1 MGVGN
6 SFFSGLATS
15 SKQHNF
21 LKIPPLPPF
30 KRLICIIV
38 FYKCLL
44 VRFAAVFL
52 LFFKCMQIV
61 DYVYYV
67 YHPCQHVMTVSDNY
81 IRGRCIMRPLLVY
94 SNYCW
99 LVSSTAE
106 FFSINF
112 FIFCINIRYAVW
124 CPQQH
129 LRFNIEEHCRC
140 KYRPLILLNLCWMT
154 VSWLMKS
161 WHLEEYSMM
170 KSWQLWS
177 W

>member
-1 MGVGN
+1 MKGSLPSGIWSTYDMSN
-6 SFFSGLATS
+6 QSNFPLYEYIKRWALEILSFPAH
-15 SKQHNF
+15 QHHQSNIIF

-30 KRLICIIV
+30 KKLICIIV

-94 SNYCW
+94 SNYCC

-106 FFSINF
+106 FFSI
-112 FIFCINIRYAVW
+112 
-124 CPQQH
+124 
-129 LRFNIEEHCRC
+129 
-140 KYRPLILLNLCWMT
+140 
-154 VSWLMKS
+154 
-161 WHLEEYSMM
+161 
-170 KSWQLWS
+170 
-177 W
+177 